1 MIARSNELAAVL
13 AARRRGA
20 PGVVMSAP
28 PGMGR
33 TTVADAVAE
42 ALRAEGV
49 DVVVV
54 RATAT
59 SRAVPM
65 AALAPLVVDLPPGG
79 DVDGAIEHALLARDG
94 LTLVVDDAH
103 LLDDASATLLAGLLD
118 GFAGRRSF
126 LFATAVETAEPSPL
140 LDHPALSHVQL
151 RPLDEAGVSTILR
164 AAGVSDEDVETWH
177 QRSAGNPAALVR
189 MIGGHEPGLLELS
202 VDSSEV
208 RRLLESVAVA
218 ESLSMDAA
226 TALLGNDHVDAVRQA
241 LDTGLIVTDST
252 MQSHVLRFRSPAD
265 ADEVLSVLPP
275 LRRRALVRATVDA
288 VRDDGGSALGR
299 SPRLVDLARHAG
311 LDVDVEELRQASRAA
326 RHGDDGALAL
336 RLAEA
341 AAASGDPDD
350 VRHWVDVASE
360 RATDEQL
367 DDALTA
373 LRDVAG
379 RRDDLEAAQRV
390 AEAQRDV
397 WRRDDPEAALAHLD
411 VDAPPI
417 VAARAEVLSLL
428 GRNDA
433 AVALADS
440 LVDHADALTS
450 ARAAFALA
458 HVARQRGRPA
468 AALALLGR
476 IDASVNPN
484 DLVSQH
490 VPGLLR
496 VLALLECGRWHEAE
510 QAARQLRR
518 EAARGDARAGRAWAD
533 LAVGV
538 TLGERGLIS
547 DASRAAR
554 AALAGFT
561 ASHQLRGARWASSLV
576 ALTAGLAGDMS
587 TAQSTLA
594 EAGTQRGA
602 TTMAALERRAGAW
615 AAPDTSHTVDRLLV
629 DVRELIDAGDS
640 GAAALCLDD
649 VAFLRRP
656 GIALDLPGAISDSE
670 EPMAGLRRAHVS
682 ATSRWRSPA
691 THRTGVQV
699 RLARRRPARRR
710 VLGRRGRLRCP
721 RR

>member
-1 MIARSNELAAVL
+1 MIARSSELAAVL

-33 TTVADAVAE
+33 TTVADAAAE

-126 LFATAVETAEPSPL
+126 LFATAVEPAEPSPL

-252 MQSHVLRFRSPAD
+252 MHGHVLRFRSPAD

-288 VRDDGGSALGR
+288 VRDDGGSTLGR

-373 LRDVAG
+373 LRDAARRPPTVAGTTSRRRSESPTRSATCGDATIHGPRWRTWTSMRHGSSPPERRSFRCSDATTKPSRWRRRSSTTLMRSRAPGPRSRWPTSPASAAG
-379 RRDDLEAAQRV
+379 RRPRSPCSIASTSR
-390 AEAQRDV
+390 
-397 WRRDDPEAALAHLD
+397 
-411 VDAPPI
+411 
-417 VAARAEVLSLL
+417 
-428 GRNDA
+428 
-433 AVALADS
+433 
-440 LVDHADALTS
+440 S
-450 ARAAFALA
+450 ARTTWSASTYRACCGCWRSWSPPGGTRPSRQPGRCGGKRRAAMLA
-458 HVARQRGRPA
+458 PAGRGRTWQ
-468 AALALLGR
+468 
-476 IDASVNPN
+476 S
-484 DLVSQH
+484 
-490 VPGLLR
+490 
-496 VLALLECGRWHEAE
+496 
-510 QAARQLRR
+510 
-518 EAARGDARAGRAWAD
+518 
-533 LAVGV
+533 
-538 TLGERGLIS
+538 
-547 DASRAAR
+547 ASRS
-554 AALAGFT
+554 
-561 ASHQLRGARWASSLV
+561 AS
-576 ALTAGLAGDMS
+576 
-587 TAQSTLA
+587 
-594 EAGTQRGA
+594 
-602 TTMAALERRAGAW
+602 
-615 AAPDTSHTVDRLLV
+615 
-629 DVRELIDAGDS
+629 
-640 GAAALCLDD
+640 
-649 VAFLRRP
+649 
-656 GIALDLPGAISDSE
+656 
-670 EPMAGLRRAHVS
+670 
-682 ATSRWRSPA
+682 
-691 THRTGVQV
+691 GV
-699 RLARRRPARRR
+699 
-710 VLGRRGRLRCP
+710 
-721 RR
+721 